1 LEQLTSAEPCELE
14 RLEQLEQLRALWLGM
29 EIRVELA
36 ENQHGPDVDTE
47 ADLIRVEEILA
58 ADMTGRKR

>member
-1 LEQLTSAEPCELE
+1 
-14 RLEQLEQLRALWLGM
+14 M

-36 ENQHGPDVDTE
+36 AEQHGPDVDTE

-58 ADMTGRKR
+58 ADVTGPNG